1 MQRLVP
7 LQKEA
12 ASELIVMPCISPD
25 GKPTAS
31 GLNTLKAIKDG
42 ASTPE
47 EVAAKTGQPLF
58 KVRSGLRE
66 LTTAGFATEAD
77 GKFMLS
83 KNGAD
88 AVQ

>member
-12 ASELIVMPCISPD
+12 SPELITMPCISPD
-25 GKPTAS
+25 GKPTQS

-47 EVAAKTGQPLF
+47 EVAPKTGQPLF

-66 LTTAGFATEAD
+66 LASAGFVTEAD
-77 GKFMLS
+77 GKYALS
-83 KNGAD
+83 QKGAE
-88 AVQ
+88 AIQ

>member
-12 ASELIVMPCISPD
+12 SELSIMPCISPD
-25 GKPTAS
+25 GKPTSS
-31 GLNTLKAIKDG
+31 GLDTLKAIKEG

-47 EVAAKTGQPLF
+47 EVAPKTGQPLF

-66 LTTAGFATEAD
+66 LVSAGFVTEAD
-77 GKFMLS
+77 GKYALS
-83 KNGAD
+83 QKGAE
-88 AVQ
+88 AAS